1 MYKYNKQKF
10 KNDDQ
15 MMSCYTVLACF
26 DILMV
31 LFSLVKTAFNKGR
44 MLNPFEKFILCI
56 MGLLLDISVTDLADW
71 FQISKT
77 AAADTFLNLLEF
89 FLCINNTVA
98 NVFQKYIWV

>member
-1 MYKYNKQKF
+1 
-10 KNDDQ
+10 
-15 MMSCYTVLACF
+15 MMSYYTVVACF

-56 MGLLLDISVTDLADW
+56 MGLLLDLADW

>member
-1 MYKYNKQKF
+1 MYKYNEQKF

-15 MMSCYTVLACF
+15 MMSYYTVLACF

-56 MGLLLDISVTDLADW
+56 MGLLLDLADW

-89 FLCINNTVA
+89 FLCINNTVS

>member
-1 MYKYNKQKF
+1 MYKYNEQKF

-15 MMSCYTVLACF
+15 MMSYYTVLACF
-26 DILMV
+26 DTLMV
-31 LFSLVKTAFNKGR
+31 LFSLVKTSFNKGR

-56 MGLLLDISVTDLADW
+56 MGLLLDLADW

-89 FLCINNTVA
+89 FLCINNTVS

>member
-1 MYKYNKQKF
+1 MYKYNEQKF

-56 MGLLLDISVTDLADW
+56 MGLLLDLADW